1 MINAKIRIHNIFF
14 GGVLLLWRRVF
25 FLSGGLQSLCLG
37 ESTFEVEWC
46 KICVYEGVLLLWRR
60 GCF

>member
-1 MINAKIRIHNIFF
+1 MPKLGYIIFLK
-14 GGVLLLWRRVF
+14 GVLLLWRRRC
-25 FLSGGLQSLCLG
+25 FLSGGMQSLCLG

-60 GCF
+60 RWF